1 MIRRGCL
8 LWLLFIPWFVFAQEN
23 TVVCQVK
30 IPVISLHADRLNR
43 IYVLNSSGL
52 FQYDNQCNLLA
63 SFTKKLAGGITS
75 VDVSNPLKILVFSRA
90 EQKIYVL
97 NDQLHV
103 QSEISLADLGII
115 QAVVVCNSRGDGFRV
130 YDQATHKLLRFDY
143 TLNLI
148 QENILSPDIKG
159 NFDPVKMDENE
170 KFIAIGNRKSGIL
183 LFDRYGNYQHAFSSV
198 PEETFY
204 LTDSE
209 IAFTKGDTL
218 IFQNSFKVN
227 ENKTELL
234 PVANQIAVRI
244 DSRWIFYDSAGFS
257 IAGR

>member
-97 NDQLHV
+97 NDRLHV

-130 YDQATHKLLRFDY
+130 YDRASRMLIRFDSNLRKEY
-143 TLNLI
+143 EMPIPDKTILNPVLMSENQNWVLI
-148 QENILSPDIKG
+148 SNPPE
-159 NFDPVKMDENE
+159 
-170 KFIAIGNRKSGIL
+170 GIL
-183 LFDRYGNYQHAFSSV
+183 VADRYGNYIRTIESPDSGLFHTDDLTVSFVNNDMVNIVTISNGEKKTFSLPKNQPFRDIVIMNNATITS
-198 PEETFY
+198 T
-204 LTDSE
+204 
-209 IAFTKGDTL
+209 GDF
-218 IFQNSFKVN
+218 I
-227 ENKTELL
+227 
-234 PVANQIAVRI
+234 QI
-244 DSRWIFYDSAGFS
+244 WK
-257 IAGR
+257 